1 MRVQEIMTSAVVVVA
16 LNDNL
21 KIADDIM
28 RWKHIRHLPVV
39 DEDNNVVGLITHRDL
54 LRVCVSTLA
63 DISSQ
68 EQDSLLRGIPVQEV
82 MRKEVEMISPDA
94 DVKQAARRMLDR
106 KIGCLVVTEGRRL
119 AGILTEADFVRYLL
133 EILN

>member
-1 MRVQEIMTSAVVVVA
+1 MRVREIMTASVVVVGV
-16 LNDNL
+16 NDNL

-39 DEDNNVVGLITHRDL
+39 DEENNVMGLITHRDL

-68 EQDSLLRGIPVQEV
+68 EQEALLRGIPVQEV
-82 MRKEVEMISPDA
+82 MRREVETVAPEA
-94 DVKQAARRMLDR
+94 DVKEAARRMLDR
-106 KIGCLVVTEGRRL
+106 KIGCLVVTEGRKL

-133 EILN
+133 EVLN